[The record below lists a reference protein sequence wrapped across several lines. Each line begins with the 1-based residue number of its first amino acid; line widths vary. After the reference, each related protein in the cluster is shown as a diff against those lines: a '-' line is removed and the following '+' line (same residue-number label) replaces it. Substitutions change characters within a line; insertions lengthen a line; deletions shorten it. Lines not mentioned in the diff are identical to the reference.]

1 MGIPLQCLYQHQS
14 SHNWGCLNYIK
25 LCKTNLGRKKNS
37 GKLSIEQFPEFIM
50 ESHRQKIIEFPQV
63 EKPEKIH
70 GALKMKC
77 FTSET
82 KLNLE

>member
-1 MGIPLQCLYQHQS
+1 MGR
-14 SHNWGCLNYIK
+14 N
-25 LCKTNLGRKKNS
+25 KNS

-63 EKPEKIH
+63 GKPERIY

-77 FTSET
+77 FTRET
-82 KLNLE
+82 KLDLE